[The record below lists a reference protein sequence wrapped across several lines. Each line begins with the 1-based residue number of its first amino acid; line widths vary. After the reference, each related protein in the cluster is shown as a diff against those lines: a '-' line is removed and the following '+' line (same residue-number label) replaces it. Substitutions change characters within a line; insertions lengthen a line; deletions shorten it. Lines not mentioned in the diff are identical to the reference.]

1 MLIVL
6 IAYVGWL
13 VKINYLN
20 VMCFNQRH
28 KLPVLMLIVPQQDG
42 EEQGERIDSDILRR
56 SVDAPRAAPEPVI
69 ALSDND
75 DDDPLAQL
83 DGLLDVDSDT
93 VNMEQRSYKEN
104 PQLSQIPC
112 TSRNS
117 GTYQETG
124 SCDSSPFLPGIPQLD
139 GGDDSE
145 SRNALKF
152 ICK

>member
-1 MLIVL
+1 M
-6 IAYVGWL
+6 
-13 VKINYLN
+13 
-20 VMCFNQRH
+20 
-28 KLPVLMLIVPQQDG
+28 
-42 EEQGERIDSDILRR
+42 
-56 SVDAPRAAPEPVI
+56 DAPRAAPEPVI
-69 ALSDND
+69 ALSEDD

-93 VNMEQRSYKEN
+93 VYMEQRSYKEN
-104 PQLSQIPC
+104 PQLSQIPS

-124 SCDSSPFLPGIPQLD
+124 SCDSSPFLPVIPQLD